1 MILSELVKLYD
12 RVATDLEFSS
22 RLPRMGM
29 STQNVAYY
37 VVLTPEG
44 TLFDIQDARVA
55 ETLPPKKKGGTS
67 IQKMV
72 PRKMIVPGAAH
83 PSGSA
88 PTPRFLWDQ
97 SAYLFGYSEKGE
109 KDDVKARE
117 KLFPSFRKYHRDFME
132 KYLIKDAGLLSVV
145 KFLESWNPEN
155 VTEDLKKKISL
166 LGPGFGVF
174 RIQGMSTCV
183 YESPEILMAWEKESG
198 ERDLLYGDCLVTGR
212 KNVPIVS
219 VIDTKIKLA
228 GTSVGGGA
236 IVSFNAAAYES
247 YGKSQTLNSP
257 ISEEAG
263 FKACNALNFLLG
275 DDRLHV
281 KVAGTTV
288 VFWTGRK
295 TQTESLLGLLF
306 GGDFA
311 ESAMDATLVAKLR
324 VLWQIV
330 GRAGDPDLTELG
342 DDASTPF
349 YMLGIEPNAARIV
362 VRFWHESSL
371 GDLIVKLRRHHE
383 DMAIMRTYDSD
394 PEQLPLWQIV
404 RQTARDTDG
413 VPPLLSGELLR
424 SVIEGAPY
432 PASLYQLVLNRI
444 HVSHRD
450 TNGKYRVGGKVTY
463 AQAAIVKGFLT
474 RNKKK
479 GEIKM
484 SLDVSNKTP
493 AYLLGRLFAT
503 LEMVQGEALGDLNA
517 GIGDKYYSSA
527 SATPKIVFPTL
538 LDLFRK
544 HLKKLSG
551 DKKGLAVIREKLVGE
566 ILDGIDPSAGFPA
579 SLSLEDRGLFAIGY
593 YQQMRDFFAKKD
605 VGNSEQ

>member
-12 RVATDLEFSS
+12 RFATDEEFSS

-29 STQNVAYY
+29 STQNIAYY

-44 TLFDIQDARVA
+44 KLFDVQDARVT
-55 ETLPPKKKGGTS
+55 ETLPSKKKGGAP

-72 PRKMIVPGAAH
+72 PRKMIVPGFDH
-83 PSGSA
+83 PSGSGA
-88 PTPRFLWDQ
+88 TPRFLWDK
-97 SAYLFGYSEKGE
+97 SSYILGFSTGSSKEDK
-109 KDDVKARE
+109 KARE
-117 KLFPSFRKYHRDFME
+117 SLFPSFRDYHIKLQSLYGITDPNF
-132 KYLIKDAGLLSVV
+132 LIVV
-145 KFLESWNPEN
+145 KFLKFWDPARTPDS
-155 VTEDLKKKISL
+155 LKEKIDSF
-166 LGPGFGVF
+166 GFGAGVF
-174 RIQGMSTCV
+174 KIQGCTRPVFESDELMSAWMKEEAKRI
-183 YESPEILMAWEKESG
+183 ESLPFG
-198 ERDLLYGDCLVTGR
+198 NCLVTGEC
-212 KNVPIVS
+212 NCHILPIVEP
-219 VIDTKIKLA
+219 KIKL
-228 GTSVGGGA
+228 GDKGGA
-236 IVSFNAAAYES
+236 IACFNDPAYES
-247 YGKSQTLNSP
+247 YGKKQTYNSP
-257 ISEEAG
+257 LSAVAG
-263 FKACNALNFLLG
+263 FKAHNALNLLLG

-295 TQTESLLGLLF
+295 TQTESLLGMLF
-306 GGDFA
+306 EGGFA
-311 ESAMDATLVAKLR
+311 EAAMDAALAAKLR

-404 RQTARDTDG
+404 RQTARDADG
-413 VPPLLSGELLR
+413 VPPLLSGEILR
-424 SVIEGAPY
+424 SVIEGVPY

-450 TNGKYRVGGKVTY
+450 ANGKYRVGGKVTY
-463 AQAAIVKGFLT
+463 AQAAVVKGYLI
-474 RNKKK
+474 RNKHK

-484 SLDVSNKTP
+484 SLDVSNKDP

-503 LEMVQGEALGDLNA
+503 LEKVQGEAQGDLNA

-527 SATPKIVFPTL
+527 SATPKVVFPTL

-551 DKKGLAVIREKLVGE
+551 DRKGLAVIREKLVGE
-566 ILDGIDPSAGFPA
+566 ILDGVDPTAGFPA

-593 YQQMRDFFAKKD
+593 YQQMRSFFTKKD
-605 VGNSEQ
+605 DGNSEQ